1 MKGADKSSVVV
12 VWDREHYIKE
22 GENQLGDT
30 NIYKEI
36 PNDTKPVMNNML
48 HTYL

>member
-12 VWDREHYIKE
+12 VWDREHYIQE
-22 GENQLGDT
+22 AENQLGGT
-30 NIYKEI
+30 NLYKEI
-36 PNDTKPVMNNML
+36 PNDTKPVMNNIL

>member
-12 VWDREHYIKE
+12 VWDREHYIQE
-22 GENQLGDT
+22 AENQLGGT
-30 NIYKEI
+30 NLYKEI
-36 PNDTKPVMNNML
+36 PNDTKPVMNNIF

>member
-12 VWDREHYIKE
+12 VWDREHYIQE
-22 GENQLGDT
+22 AENQLGGT
-30 NIYKEI
+30 NLYKEI
-36 PNDTKPVMNNML
+36 PNDTKPVINNIL